1 MDIINLDIDQLTPY
15 YNNAKKHPQEQIEQI
30 KKSIKEFGMCDPIA
44 VWGEDNTVVEG
55 HGRLFAL
62 DQLGIREIP
71 CIRLDHLTDD
81 QRKAYTL
88 VHNQTTL
95 NSGWDMEILGEE
107 LPDLFTDFDLC
118 DYGFE
123 LGDAVEVVEAEI
135 AKQKLCPHCGG
146 EL

>member
-1 MDIINLDIDQLTPY
+1 
-15 YNNAKKHPQEQIEQI
+15 
-30 KKSIKEFGMCDPIA
+30 MCDPIA

-62 DQLGIREIP
+62 DQLGIRDIP

-95 NSGWDMEILGEE
+95 NSGWDMEILAEE
-107 LPDLFTDFDLC
+107 LPDLFTDFDLG

-123 LGDAVEVVEAEI
+123 LGEVEVVEAEI
-135 AKQKLCPHCGG
+135 AKPKLCPHCGG